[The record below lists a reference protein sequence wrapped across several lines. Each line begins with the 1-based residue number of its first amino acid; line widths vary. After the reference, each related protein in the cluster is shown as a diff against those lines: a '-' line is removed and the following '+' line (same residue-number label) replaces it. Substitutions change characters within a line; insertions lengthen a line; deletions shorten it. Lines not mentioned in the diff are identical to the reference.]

1 MGSQSGWALGA
12 IAPWC
17 LGTALAVSISAD
29 AGQEASFG
37 ASLAPLAVRVS
48 PPPAAIG
55 PPGSF
60 APAPG
65 VEGFAEEAR
74 RAWRMASLSVGGR
87 EEFTRLPDEIEP
99 RAVLKRNVKFFPE
112 IDRSHKGDPLTGLRP
127 GFDSRLRNPLG
138 LASLRSGA
146 LLLPPSGMGLAGSFF
161 APADK
166 LPAQEKASMLHPWL
180 DGERPLT
187 APSSA
192 AASPSEASS
201 AITLRLAALNERV
214 SQGATPAVPQAAAI
228 ASATPAAPSL
238 TPFEAVVLPG
248 GPPAFAAMGGG
259 TEVARANIAALM
271 DEEAQK
277 REARCLAEAIYF
289 EARGESAEGQAA
301 VAQTVLNRAASGLYP
316 STICSVVYQSREHDK
331 GCQFSF
337 ACSGAPLRITES
349 GAWRRAQQI
358 AADVVKGTAY
368 VPDIG
373 SSTHFHAAYVR
384 PRWARR
390 LEKMDVIG
398 HHIFYKLRPG
408 QS

>member
-1 MGSQSGWALGA
+1 MGSRSGWALGA

-37 ASLAPLAVRVS
+37 ASLAPLALRAS
-48 PPPAAIG
+48 PPPAVLV
-55 PPGSF
+55 PPGPF
-60 APAPG
+60 IPG
-65 VEGFAEEAR
+65 SGLEGFAGEAQ

-99 RAVLKRNVKFFPE
+99 RAVLKRNAKLFPE
-112 IDRSHKGDPLTGLRP
+112 IDRSRKGDPLTGLRP
-127 GFDSRLRNPLG
+127 GFESRLRDPLG
-138 LASLRSGA
+138 LASLRSGV
-146 LLLPPSGMGLAGSFF
+146 LLLPPGNPGLAGRFT
-161 APADK
+161 APADMF
-166 LPAQEKASMLHPWL
+166 PAREETSTLHPWPE
-180 DGERPLT
+180 GETPLT

-192 AASPSEASS
+192 AASPAQARG
-201 AITLRLAALNERV
+201 AITLRPAALRERGT
-214 SQGATPAVPQAAAI
+214 QGATPAVPRAAAI

-238 TPFEAVVLPG
+238 TPLEAVVLPG

-259 TEVARANIAALM
+259 TGEARANYAALM
-271 DEEAQK
+271 DEETQK
-277 REARCLAEAIYF
+277 REARCLAEAVYF

-316 STICSVVYQSREHDK
+316 PTICGVVYQSRAHDK

-337 ACSGAPLRITES
+337 ACGGAPLRITEPD
-349 GAWRRAQQI
+349 AWRRAGQI
-358 AADVVKGTAY
+358 AADVAKGRAY

-390 LEKMDVIG
+390 LEKTDVIG